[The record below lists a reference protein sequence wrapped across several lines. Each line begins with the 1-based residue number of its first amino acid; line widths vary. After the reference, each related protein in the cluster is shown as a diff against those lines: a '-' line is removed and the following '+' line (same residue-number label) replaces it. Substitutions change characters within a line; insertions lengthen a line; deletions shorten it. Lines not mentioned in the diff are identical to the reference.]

1 MAKHYEFDN
10 VDLGILQELMKN
22 SDKPYTEIARKV
34 HVSPGT
40 VHVRMNKMEEAGVV
54 KGATLVIDNS
64 KLGLDLTAFLGIYL
78 TKSSLYDVVLLQ
90 LKAIPEISTIHYTTG
105 NYNMFVNIHCRN
117 TEHLKNL
124 LHDKIQL
131 IEGIVRTETIISL
144 EESLSR
150 NVNINELLMPNNPGY
165 VIPSK

>member
-10 VDLGILQELMKN
+10 IDLGILQELLKN
-22 SDKPYTEIARKV
+22 SDKPYTEIARIV

-40 VHVRMNKMEEAGVV
+40 VHVRMNKMEAAGIV
-54 KGATLVIDNS
+54 KGATLVIDNT

-78 TKSSLYDVVLLQ
+78 TKSSLYDEVLKH
-90 LKAIPEISTIHYTTG
+90 LKKIPEISTIHYTTG
-105 NYNMFVNIHCRN
+105 NYNMFVHIHCRN

-150 NVNINELLMPNNPGY
+150 NVNISELLLPNSADGTIAP
-165 VIPSK
+165 K

>member
-1 MAKHYEFDN
+1 M
-10 VDLGILQELMKN
+10 
-22 SDKPYTEIARKV
+22 
-34 HVSPGT
+34 
-40 VHVRMNKMEEAGVV
+40 
-54 KGATLVIDNS
+54 VIDNT

-78 TKSSLYDVVLLQ
+78 TKSSLYDEVLEH
-90 LKAIPEISTIHYTTG
+90 LKKISEISTIHYTTG
-105 NYNMFVNIHCRN
+105 NYNMFVHIHCRN

-150 NVNINELLMPNNPGY
+150 NVNISELLLPNSADGTIAP
-165 VIPSK
+165 K